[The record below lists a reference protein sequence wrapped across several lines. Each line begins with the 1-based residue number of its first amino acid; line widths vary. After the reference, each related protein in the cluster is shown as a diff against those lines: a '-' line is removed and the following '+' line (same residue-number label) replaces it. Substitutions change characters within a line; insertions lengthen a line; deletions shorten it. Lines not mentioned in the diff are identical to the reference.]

1 MKRNFSLLLLAVA
14 LPLLVGGCISDN
26 STREVEDALSAVA
39 DAWQNKDIEKYLAGW
54 TDNGL
59 KETFDVT
66 REEAKEFLKE
76 SIGDQL
82 YVFRAISNVNVT
94 GESATAEAQIAEG
107 LLLKPSRFSLI
118 KQSGAW
124 KIDREEHLS
133 PAIPS
138 GVTVVD
144 LKLTEFAFVYDP
156 ALITNGN
163 VAFRVE
169 NVGKQPHEVALVKVP
184 ADLDVQQALRS
195 PEPPPGIED
204 VGFILLQHTG
214 DTMNMVFT
222 QTLAPGRYLM
232 VCFLP
237 DTEGDGQPH
246 ALKGMWAEFV
256 IR

>member
-1 MKRNFSLLLLAVA
+1 VKRNVLLLLLALA
-14 LPLLVGGCISDN
+14 LPLLVWGCISDN
-26 STREVEDALSAVA
+26 DAREVEDALRAVA
-39 DAWQNKDIEKYLAGW
+39 DAWQNKDTEKYLAGW
-54 TDNGL
+54 TDKGL
-59 KETFDVT
+59 REAFDVT
-66 REEAKEFLKE
+66 RAEAKEFLRE

-82 YVFRAISNVNVT
+82 YVFRAISNVKVT
-94 GESATAEAQIAEG
+94 GESATAEAQIVEG

-118 KQSGAW
+118 KESGAW
-124 KIDREEHLS
+124 KIDREEHLV

-156 ALITNGN
+156 ALITSGHI
-163 VAFRVE
+163 AFRVE

-184 ADLDVQQALRS
+184 AGLDVQQALRS

-204 VGFILLQHTG
+204 IGFILLQHTG
-214 DTMNMVFT
+214 ETMNMVFT
-222 QTLAPGRYLM
+222 QALAPGRYLM

-246 ALKGMWAEFV
+246 ALKGMVSEFT
-256 IR
+256 IQ